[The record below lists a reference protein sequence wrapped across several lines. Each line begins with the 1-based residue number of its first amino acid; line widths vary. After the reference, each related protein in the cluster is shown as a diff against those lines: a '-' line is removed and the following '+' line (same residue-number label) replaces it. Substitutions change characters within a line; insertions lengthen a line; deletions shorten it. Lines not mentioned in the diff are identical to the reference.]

1 MRRGILFLLLASFS
15 LWLFSQVN
23 YDPFVGTWV
32 YQNNDTV
39 FKIKLQKGILKF
51 WDGDTKQY
59 LFGGYSLAVAGE
71 VKYDYIQPTP
81 AVYDSKLSAPSC
93 GIYIKAPYGY
103 DSGYLGFTFYDME
116 KKHIYGTGLPCNWM
130 TLLAPDKLHWKLNER
145 EGVWAILEGSEND
158 EDIAE
163 MELRGFSVPDDVIM
177 TKEE

>member
-1 MRRGILFLLLASFS
+1 MKRYFLFLLLASFS
-15 LWLFSQVN
+15 LWLFPQVN

-39 FKIKLQKGILKF
+39 FKIKLQKGVMKH
-51 WDGDTKQY
+51 WNGRTHEY
-59 LFGGYSLAVAGE
+59 LFGGYSLIVSGE
-71 VKYDYIQPTP
+71 VKYDYIQATP

-93 GIYIKAPYGY
+93 GIFIEAPYGY

-163 MELRGFSVPDDVIM
+163 MELRGFSVPDNVIM

>member
-15 LWLFSQVN
+15 LFAFAQQD
-23 YDPFVGTWV
+23 YRDAFVGTWI
-32 YQNNDTV
+32 YESNDTI
-39 FKIKLQKGILKF
+39 FKVRLQKGSVKNVVETYEAVLGGYMLSIKGVVKEAYIKDLPAF
-51 WDGDTKQY
+51 WDT
-59 LFGGYSLAVAGE
+59 
-71 VKYDYIQPTP
+71 
-81 AVYDSKLSAPSC
+81 SKTSAPSL
-93 GIYIKAPYGY
+93 GIYIIGSHANNT
-103 DSGYLGFTFYDME
+103 SLGFSFYDME